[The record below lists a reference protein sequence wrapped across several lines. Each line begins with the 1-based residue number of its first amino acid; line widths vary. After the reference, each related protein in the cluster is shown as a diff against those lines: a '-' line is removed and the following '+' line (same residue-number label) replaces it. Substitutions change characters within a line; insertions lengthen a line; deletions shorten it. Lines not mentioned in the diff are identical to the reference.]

1 MRPQLYIAAGLA
13 VGRPRARVGGRRG
26 GHGRHAGSGER
37 EEEAIYEGFE
47 SDRLFYIFN
56 LLLLDRRIVFF
67 T

>member
-37 EEEAIYEGFE
+37 EEEEAIYEGFE
-47 SDRLFYIFN
+47 SDRLFYIQFIY
-56 LLLLDRRIVFF
+56 LLQLEWW
-67 T
+67 